1 MAHINA
7 PVTIDML
14 KSRLARTTNE
24 DLLQD
29 SLPHGGTIQVRYE
42 DDEDVHCPMVLFLHS
57 SIQHASDIPVFRGY
71 DITTGVPASRY
82 NIIEDETD
90 LRKLIEARGDHWD
103 NQVVREIK
111 ADKQLII
118 VRKLPGNTDGVSI
131 FGGWGVALH
140 NHLYLQT
147 EYSLAALTH
156 EWGHYKG
163 KLYDL
168 YVCGECKLPPN
179 APEGQPVCQCPGPN
193 FLRDWDPSPD
203 HPYNIMSN
211 MSSEGILASDK
222 EALVE

>member
-42 DDEDVHCPMVLFLHS
+42 DDEDVHCPMVLFLHP
-57 SIQHASDIPVFRGY
+57 SIQHESDIPVFRGY
-71 DITTGVPASRY
+71 DITTGVSASWY
-82 NIIEDETD
+82 NRIENRDD
-90 LRKLIEARGDHWD
+90 LLKLIEAGGDHWD

-118 VRKLPGNTDGVSI
+118 VSKLPGNIDGVSI

-147 EYSLAALTH
+147 ESSLAALTH

-163 KLYDL
+163 KLYDI
-168 YVCGECKLPPN
+168 YECERCKLPPN
-179 APEGQPVCQCPGPN
+179 APPGQPFCLCPGDPS
-193 FLRDWDPSPD
+193 LRGWDPSPH

-211 MSSEGILASDK
+211 ISSEGILSSDRA
-222 EALVE
+222 ALMK